1 MKNNNLFENLALENI
16 LEGLLL
22 CDKDLN
28 LKYINQEAQSLIGY
42 SEKQIKKMDF
52 KNVFG
57 EKIFDEIILCIKNQS
72 PKILRD
78 IFLLDKFSNE
88 INVHIFINPNILTN
102 DKKIEF
108 EYVLIQLFNLEGRNV
123 LYKQNKFDDEEKIMS
138 QLFHGL
144 AHEIKNPLAGI
155 KGAAQIIN
163 SDNVEKNE
171 IIECSKIIESE
182 SERLSKLVNTFK
194 YLQPSNKESFEIIDI
209 GEVIKDS
216 IKVCELNKKDK
227 NILLTYETFTDSLNI
242 KANKELLKIVFINL
256 IKNAYD
262 SIHIKGDITV
272 RTKLNKKYK
281 LNKKNFII
289 IEIIDN
295 GKGINESDIKKLFK
309 PFFTTKKSGQGIGL
323 FISQKIINKFD
334 GYIEAACINKETI
347 FTVYLPEN

>member
-78 IFLLDKFSNE
+78 IFLVDKFSNE

-155 KGAAQIIN
+155 K
-163 SDNVEKNE
+163 V
-171 IIECSKIIESE
+171 
-182 SERLSKLVNTFK
+182 
-194 YLQPSNKESFEIIDI
+194 QPK
-209 GEVIKDS
+209 
-216 IKVCELNKKDK
+216 
-227 NILLTYETFTDSLNI
+227 
-242 KANKELLKIVFINL
+242 
-256 IKNAYD
+256 
-262 SIHIKGDITV
+262 
-272 RTKLNKKYK
+272 
-281 LNKKNFII
+281 
-289 IEIIDN
+289 
-295 GKGINESDIKKLFK
+295 
-309 PFFTTKKSGQGIGL
+309 
-323 FISQKIINKFD
+323 
-334 GYIEAACINKETI
+334 
-347 FTVYLPEN
+347 

>member
-78 IFLLDKFSNE
+78 IFLVDKFSNE

-182 SERLSKLVNTFK
+182 SERLSKLVN
-194 YLQPSNKESFEIIDI
+194 L
-209 GEVIKDS
+209 
-216 IKVCELNKKDK
+216 
-227 NILLTYETFTDSLNI
+227 SL
-242 KANKELLKIVFINL
+242 
-256 IKNAYD
+256 
-262 SIHIKGDITV
+262 IHI
-272 RTKLNKKYK
+272 
-281 LNKKNFII
+281 
-289 IEIIDN
+289 
-295 GKGINESDIKKLFK
+295 
-309 PFFTTKKSGQGIGL
+309 
-323 FISQKIINKFD
+323 
-334 GYIEAACINKETI
+334 
-347 FTVYLPEN
+347 

>member
-57 EKIFDEIILCIKNQS
+57 EKIFDEIIICINNQS

-163 SDNVEKNE
+163 
-171 IIECSKIIESE
+171 
-182 SERLSKLVNTFK
+182 LSL
-194 YLQPSNKESFEIIDI
+194 
-209 GEVIKDS
+209 
-216 IKVCELNKKDK
+216 
-227 NILLTYETFTDSLNI
+227 
-242 KANKELLKIVFINL
+242 
-256 IKNAYD
+256 
-262 SIHIKGDITV
+262 IHI
-272 RTKLNKKYK
+272 
-281 LNKKNFII
+281 
-289 IEIIDN
+289 
-295 GKGINESDIKKLFK
+295 
-309 PFFTTKKSGQGIGL
+309 
-323 FISQKIINKFD
+323 
-334 GYIEAACINKETI
+334 
-347 FTVYLPEN
+347 

>member
-78 IFLLDKFSNE
+78 IFLVDKFSNE

-209 GEVIKDS
+209 SEVIKDS

-227 NILLTYETFTDSLNI
+227 DLSL
-242 KANKELLKIVFINL
+242 
-256 IKNAYD
+256 
-262 SIHIKGDITV
+262 IHI
-272 RTKLNKKYK
+272 
-281 LNKKNFII
+281 
-289 IEIIDN
+289 
-295 GKGINESDIKKLFK
+295 
-309 PFFTTKKSGQGIGL
+309 
-323 FISQKIINKFD
+323 
-334 GYIEAACINKETI
+334 
-347 FTVYLPEN
+347 